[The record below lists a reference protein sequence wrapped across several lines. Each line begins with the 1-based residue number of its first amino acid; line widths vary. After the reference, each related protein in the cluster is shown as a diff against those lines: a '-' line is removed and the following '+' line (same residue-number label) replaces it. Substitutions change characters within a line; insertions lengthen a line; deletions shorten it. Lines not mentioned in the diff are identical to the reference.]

1 MAQNSPFDLGAGL
14 DLLKTLGRGGGGMP
28 QHPSGPPQHG
38 QMSQAERA
46 ISAGSSLLSGAM
58 AITATQVMGA
68 PLKLINEEYYNHYM
82 AFTKQAFAVLITTIT
97 NWWSPT
103 VVRVSADASMRGQLS
118 QDEKGDLRC
127 HFPHRIVL
135 MANHQLYTDWLY
147 LWWIAYTNGMHGYIY
162 IILKE
167 SIKNI
172 PIFGWSAQFYNF
184 IFLSRKWEK
193 DKSRFKEHLD
203 KLNKPREPM
212 WLLIFPEGTNL
223 SKSTRE
229 RSKEWAEKNG
239 LEDMKHQL
247 LPRSTGLHFCLE
259 ELKGTTEWLYDCTIA
274 YEGVPEGQFG
284 QDIFTLRSS
293 FFEGRPPKSVNMHW
307 RRFKIADIP
316 LENPKAFEVWLRNR
330 WREKDYMLEF
340 YARTGRFP
348 AEEFWKVQG
357 PRRKEPGKAKY
368 IETEVKSGSWEEFLS
383 LFAPIT
389 ALISVLFLF
398 YSDPSKL
405 LQGGGPGAPSE
416 AGESTMQSAMLKEMQ
431 AATAAGATAM
441 PSGKKKPTASSS
453 SSSDAGPV
461 YKNLTS
467 AQKASIKR
475 QVAGGA
481 PPKAK
486 VQAKVQAA
494 SLPKIEPKV
503 PVTKQMAAAAKPARV
518 QASSAAGKKP
528 QVATADAKKA
538 ANAISGGKASSV
550 TASKKPGATGGA
562 KSVAS
567 LPNRARPGSAMGSVA
582 SLPVG
587 ASAANFVPARQAA
600 KDTALKKAAAGMGP
614 QKAAE
619 GKPAA
624 ATKAPTKTSTAAP
637 KPQKQPESAAPP
649 SIKVDKKL
657 LDKMVPKKGEEF
669 MKIDPETL
677 KKIQAGM
684 KK

>member
-1 MAQNSPFDLGAGL
+1 MTWVAV
-14 DLLKTLGRGGGGMP
+14 M
-28 QHPSGPPQHG
+28 
-38 QMSQAERA
+38 
-46 ISAGSSLLSGAM
+46 AM
-58 AITATQVMGA
+58 A
-68 PLKLINEEYYNHYM
+68 P
-82 AFTKQAFAVLITTIT
+82 
-97 NWWSPT
+97 
-103 VVRVSADASMRGQLS
+103 
-118 QDEKGDLRC
+118 
-127 HFPHRIVL
+127 
-135 MANHQLYTDWLY
+135 
-147 LWWIAYTNGMHGYIY
+147 
-162 IILKE
+162 E
-167 SIKNI
+167 SR
-172 PIFGWSAQFYNF
+172 
-184 IFLSRKWEK
+184 L
-193 DKSRFKEHLD
+193 
-203 KLNKPREPM
+203 EP
-212 WLLIFPEGTNL
+212 
-223 SKSTRE
+223 
-229 RSKEWAEKNG
+229 AEKNG

-247 LPRSTGLHFCLE
+247 LPRSTGLHFCLQ
-259 ELKGTTEWLYDCTIA
+259 ELKDTTDWLYDCTIA

-316 LENPKAFEVWLRNR
+316 LDSDKAFEVWLRNR

-357 PRRKEPGKAKY
+357 PRTKEPGKAKF

-405 LQGGGPGAPSE
+405 LQGGGPGASSE
-416 AGESTMQSAMLKEMQ
+416 AGDSTMQSDMLKNIQ

-441 PSGKKKPTASSS
+441 PSGKKKPTPSDSSS
-453 SSSDAGPV
+453 EDAGPI

-486 VQAKVQAA
+486 VQKA

-518 QASSAAGKKP
+518 QASSAAGRKP
-528 QVATADAKKA
+528 QVATGDAKKA
-538 ANAISGGKASSV
+538 ANAISGGKATSV
-550 TASKKPGATGGA
+550 AGAKKSTAGPA

-567 LPNRARPGSAMGSVA
+567 LPNRPRPGSAMGSVA

-587 ASAANFVPARQAA
+587 ASAANFVPIKQAA
-600 KDTALKKAAAGMGP
+600 KDAAKDLALKKAAANMGP
-614 QKAAE
+614 QKAGDAN
-619 GKPAA
+619 KPAA
-624 ATKAPTKTSTAAP
+624 AAQVSAPAKANGAAP
-637 KPQKQPESAAPP
+637 PKMQRQPESAAPL

-657 LDKMVPKKGEEF
+657 MDKMVPKKGEDF
-669 MKIDPETL
+669 MKIDPNTL